1 MSVFVDTSALFAVLD
16 ADDQFHQRAR
26 AVWTNFLERG
36 EDLITTSYVLIE
48 TFALV
53 QHRLGMEAVR
63 ILEED
68 ILPVIHVQWVTEA
81 DHWAGVIA
89 LLSANRRQ
97 LSLVDCVSFLIMQ
110 RLNLKTAFT
119 FDPHFTEQG
128 FEVLA

>member
-63 ILEED
+63 TLEED
-68 ILPVIHVQWVTEA
+68 ILSVVHVQWVMKPIIELVSS
-81 DHWAGVIA
+81 HCFPRIA
-89 LLSANRRQ
+89 VSSAWW
-97 LSLVDCVSFLIMQ
+97 
-110 RLNLKTAFT
+110 TA
-119 FDPHFTEQG
+119 
-128 FEVLA
+128 